1 MNLTWVPH
9 LPTGRETGQFLTLD
23 LGGTNL
29 RICTVTL
36 HGDSPSHPKKYT
48 LTQHHSP
55 LPPSL
60 KTSPATT
67 LWSHIATSLSTYL
80 SSSPLLTSLPPGEK
94 LPLGFTFSYPTSQSR
109 IDHAVLQRWT
119 KGFDIPGVEGHDV
132 AAQLREA
139 LERQNLPVELICV
152 VNDTVGALVASA
164 YTDKS
169 TIVGAIF
176 GTGSNAAYMAHTS
189 SILKLGSTSRAG
201 PTRDGTQDQ
210 KMAINCEYGAFD
222 PHLLVLP
229 HTKFDSQI
237 DAQSPRPG
245 QQLFEKMS
253 AGLYLGEIFRLV
265 LLDLSSRGLLFTS
278 APPEETSGK
287 LEKPYTIDTSFLS
300 TLENDS
306 SPHLTTSSSL
316 FHSHLHIHPSHIDL
330 LAARRIAE
338 MVTIRGARLSACGI
352 AAICQMEG
360 IAAGHVAA
368 DGSVALKHPGF
379 KRRWAGAM
387 GEILDWEEGRGEDPI
402 VITRAEDGSGVGCAI
417 VVGMEVERRK
427 GGGRGREIS
436 R

>member
-1 MNLTWVPH
+1 MSSSKECTVQDTDSRHPPGTPPTSLPPELEEELQKLHSDFWISKSKLKEIVQHFRKELQDGLRSDNQSIPMNLTWVPH
-9 LPTGRETGQFLTLD
+9 LPTGQETGQFLTLD

-36 HGDSPSHPKKYT
+36 HGDSPPSPSRSPSHHPKKYT

-60 KTSPATT
+60 KTSPATH
-67 LWSHIATSLSTYL
+67 LWSHIATSLSSYL
-80 SSSPLLTSLPPGEK
+80 SSSPLLTSLSPGEK

-139 LERQNLPVELICV
+139 LDRENLPVELICV

-164 YTDKS
+164 YIDES

-176 GTGSNAAYMAHTS
+176 GTGSNAAYMAHAS
-189 SILKLGSTSRAG
+189 SIGKLRSTSG
-201 PTRDGTQDQ
+201 TGNLQDGKHDG

-222 PHLLVLP
+222 PNLVVLP
-229 HTKFDSQI
+229 RTKFDAEI
-237 DAQSPRPG
+237 DKASPRPG

-265 LLDLSSRGLLFTS
+265 LLDLTSRRLLFTS
-278 APPEETSGK
+278 APPEETCRNLST
-287 LEKPYTIDTSFLS
+287 PYTIDTSFLS
-300 TLENDS
+300 TLENDTS
-306 SPHLTTSSSL
+306 QHLTTSRSVFRSVL
-316 FHSHLHIHPSHIDL
+316 DLHASELDIRVS
-330 LAARRIAE
+330 RRIAE

-352 AAICQMEG
+352 AAI
-360 IAAGHVAA
+360 
-368 DGSVALKHPGF
+368 
-379 KRRWAGAM
+379 
-387 GEILDWEEGRGEDPI
+387 
-402 VITRAEDGSGVGCAI
+402 
-417 VVGMEVERRK
+417 
-427 GGGRGREIS
+427 
-436 R
+436 